1 MPDQF
6 EPAEAFAEFFE
17 GDSEFMDE
25 VFWRFGSLGLSMV
38 GHGGGA
44 GSEELIG
51 NVSLGPRT
59 THLFGKPNNPC
70 SIFKQTLFKIV
81 GGFVLHS

>member
-6 EPAEAFAEFFE
+6 EPAEDFAEFFE

-51 NVSLGPRT
+51 NVKLSLGA
-59 THLFGKPNNPC
+59 THALCESNDASG
-70 SIFKQTLFKIV
+70 ILQ
-81 GGFVLHS
+81 